1 MQTNF
6 KFSRLIKNYLG
17 NIMTE
22 LNFINIVYRVLNIKY
37 NILLYTVKYL
47 SKCSKLVSYIYKVL
61 TVRSK
66 TNMQIKKFKLQTDFE
81 FNRLTKS
88 YLADV
93 YEKIIPQIQYQII
106 SVKQEKKYVLEK
118 FVKKI

>member
-1 MQTNF
+1 MKKLKMQTNF

-47 SKCSKLVSYIYKVL
+47 SK
-61 TVRSK
+61 
-66 TNMQIKKFKLQTDFE
+66 
-81 FNRLTKS
+81 
-88 YLADV
+88 
-93 YEKIIPQIQYQII
+93 
-106 SVKQEKKYVLEK
+106 
-118 FVKKI
+118 